1 MSFTFDSTNLIPILP
16 EITILVLACTVLVVD
31 LYLKEEQ
38 KGINHVITIV
48 GLLIAIGV
56 TGLVGGGERQVVF
69 DGSYVRDAMSD
80 VLKILIFIVSLF
92 AFVYAKDYLRDRNL
106 WAGEYYVLGL
116 FAVLGMS
123 IMVSANNLLV
133 VYLGLE
139 LLALCLYAM
148 VAFDRDSTTGAE
160 AAMKYFVL
168 GALGS
173 GMLLYGMSMIYG
185 ATGSIELATVART
198 AVEQGTQNQV
208 LVFGLVFL
216 VIGIGFKF
224 GAVPFHMW
232 VPDVYQGAPTS
243 VALFLGSAP
252 KIAAFA
258 LAIRLLVD
266 GLGGLHPDWQGMLII
281 LALLSMGLGNLVAIA
296 QTNLKRMLAYSTI
309 SHVGFIFLGLLA
321 GSGQGYAAA
330 MFYAIVYAVM
340 AAGAF
345 GLLLIISRAGFDAE
359 DLEDLKGLNQRDSW
373 YAAMM
378 ALIMFSMA
386 GLPPTVGFMAKLL
399 VLESIVRVDLWWL
412 ALIGVFFSIIGA
424 FYYLRVIKLMYFDQ
438 PVTQEPLTAGPGARA
453 ALSVNGLAMLV
464 LGIFPA
470 SLLSVCQNAFPLIRG

>member
-1 MSFTFDSTNLIPILP
+1 MLFRFDYANLIPILP
-16 EITILVLACTVLVVD
+16 EIAILVLASIVLIVD

-38 KGINHVITIV
+38 KGANHVMTIV
-48 GLLIAIGV
+48 GLLIAIGL
-56 TGLVGGGERQVVF
+56 TAMVGGGERQVVF
-69 DGSYVRDAMSD
+69 DGSYVRDGMSD
-80 VLKILIFIVSLF
+80 ALKILIFIVSLF
-92 AFVYAKDYLRDRNL
+92 AFVYAKDYLRDRNM
-106 WAGEYYVLGL
+106 WTGEYYVLGL
-116 FAVLGMS
+116 FAVLGML
-123 IMVSANNLLV
+123 IMVSANSLLV

-139 LLALCLYAM
+139 LLALCLYAL
-148 VAFDRDSTTGAE
+148 VAFDRDSSRGAE

-185 ATGSIELATVART
+185 ATGSIELGTVARV
-198 AVEQGTQNQV
+198 AAEQGMQNRV
-208 LVFGLVFL
+208 LVFGLAFL
-216 VIGIGFKF
+216 IIGIGFKF

-243 VALFLGSAP
+243 VVIFLGSAP

-266 GLGGLHPDWQGMLII
+266 GLGALHADWQGMLVI
-281 LALLSMGLGNLVAIA
+281 LAVLSLGLGNLIAIA
-296 QTNLKRMLAYSTI
+296 QTNVKRMLAYSTI

-321 GSGQGYAAA
+321 GTAQGYSAA

-345 GLLLIISRAGFDAE
+345 GLLVVISRKGFDAE
-359 DLEDLKGLNQRDSW
+359 NLEDLKGLNERDSW

-386 GLPPTVGFMAKLL
+386 GVPPTVGFMAKLL
-399 VLESIVRVDLWWL
+399 VLEAVVRVDLWWL

-424 FYYLRVIKLMYFDQ
+424 FYYLRIVKLMYFDE
-438 PVTQEPLTAGPGARA
+438 PVAAQPLTAGTGARV

-470 SLLSVCQNAFPLIRG
+470 SLLSVCQAAFR